1 MTQSLN
7 HPIPHMKFAIFTV
20 SLPEWTPE
28 EAVRELKAA
37 GYDGA
42 EWRVIDDPQQSNP
55 DATIGFWSGNRCTLP
70 LSTLVE
76 AAPRI
81 RKLMDDAG
89 LAIPNLGTYVLCD
102 EPALVEQAMKGAQAM
117 GVTSLRVRAP
127 NYDGSVPYLKLMDK
141 TIGEFRDVEAMA
153 RQYGVRALIEM
164 HMNNVVPSASACR
177 ALAQHYDPR
186 FIGIIHDAG
195 NMVYEGYENYR
206 LGLEVLGPYLG
217 HVHLKNAQW
226 AVTGARA
233 DGSVEWKAGFASIAK
248 GVVDMRRL
256 FDALRMVGYDGWV
269 SFEDFSTE
277 TPLQQRIR
285 DNIDYVKSLL

>member
-1 MTQSLN
+1 
-7 HPIPHMKFAIFTV
+7 MKFAIFTV

-37 GYDGA
+37 GYDGV
-42 EWRVIDDPQQSNP
+42 EWRIIDDPQQNNP
-55 DATIGFWSGNRCTLP
+55 GAAIGFWSGNRCTLP
-70 LSTLVE
+70 LSTLVDD
-76 AAPRI
+76 APRI
-81 RKLMDDAG
+81 RKLANDAG

-102 EPALVEQAMKGAQAM
+102 EPTMVEQAMKGAQVM
-117 GVTSLRVRAP
+117 GVSALRVRAP
-127 NYDGSVPYLKLMDK
+127 NYDDSMPYLKLMDK
-141 TIGEFRDVEAMA
+141 TAGEFRDVEAMA
-153 RQYGVRALIEM
+153 KQYGVRALIEM

-177 ALAQHYDPR
+177 ALAQRYDPR
-186 FIGIIHDAG
+186 YIGIIHDAG

-217 HVHLKNAQW
+217 HVHLKNSQW
-226 AVTGARA
+226 AVAGARP
-233 DGSVEWKAGFASIAK
+233 DGSAEWKAGAAPITK

-256 FDALRMVGYDGWV
+256 LDALHAVGYDGWV

-277 TPLQQRIR
+277 VPLRQRIR